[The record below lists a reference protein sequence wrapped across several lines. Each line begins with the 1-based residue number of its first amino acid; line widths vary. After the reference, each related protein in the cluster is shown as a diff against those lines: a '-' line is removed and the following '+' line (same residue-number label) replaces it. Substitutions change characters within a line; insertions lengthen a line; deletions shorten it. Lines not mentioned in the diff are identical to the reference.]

1 MPKPASVA
9 HLLTDEELSELQE
22 LKRILQEYL
31 IIHNRKPMKTSEQEQ
46 EGRKSILIP
55 ASKPIPIGHGMLQS
69 STNNYSSEVHYS
81 MEIEKATLHPQS
93 ETSSLID
100 KHAQCLVA
108 STSSSG
114 YGSLTSSLNM
124 HQV

>member
-9 HLLTDEELSELQE
+9 HLLTNEELSELQE

-55 ASKPIPIGHGMLQS
+55 ATKPIPIGHGMLQP
-69 STNNYSSEVHYS
+69 STNNYSSEVQYS
-81 MEIEKATLHPQS
+81 MEIEKTTLHPQS

-100 KHAQCLVA
+100 KQCLVV

-124 HQV
+124 HV

>member
-1 MPKPASVA
+1 MPNPAPVA
-9 HLLTDEELSELQE
+9 HLLTDEELSELQK

-31 IIHNRKPMKTSEQEQ
+31 IIHNRKPMKTSEQEK
-46 EGRKSILIP
+46 EERKNTLIP
-55 ASKPIPIGHGMLQS
+55 ATKPIPIGHGMLQS

-81 MEIEKATLHPQS
+81 MEIEKTTLHPQS

-100 KHAQCLVA
+100 KQCLVV

-124 HQV
+124 HV